1 MAKSKEQSDRV
12 QSNKSK
18 PTTFPQIMQNNLKRI
33 AITVGIAIVLSVL
46 VPLIT
51 DYLYKAPEYN
61 QFCDESIYPRYKT
74 YPVTASVPKE
84 GVCNYNYESNPEYS
98 NCTRSGMTPIFE
110 YNESGCQVYKS
121 CSDCNKRFDKA
132 NEKYNL
138 NIILITTPVA
148 LVAVML
154 GLYLAIDFI
163 GAGFMFGGIILLIYA
178 SARSF
183 GTTDKL
189 VSIGLL
195 IIDLLVLLW
204 IGFKKLK

>member
-1 MAKSKEQSDRV
+1 MAKSNSKTLKS
-12 QSNKSK
+12 SKKSK
-18 PTTFPQIMQNNLKRI
+18 VTTFPQIMQNNLKRI
-33 AITVGIAIVLSVL
+33 AITVGIAIVLAIL

-61 QFCDESIYPRYKT
+61 KFCDESVYPHYKT
-74 YPVTASVPKE
+74 YPVPAKE
-84 GVCNYNYESNPEYS
+84 ALCNYNYESNPGYS
-98 NCTRSGMTPIFE
+98 NCTRSAMTPIFD
-110 YNESGCQVYKS
+110 YNSSGCQVYKS
-121 CSDCNKRFDKA
+121 CSDCNKQFDKA
-132 NEKYNL
+132 NERYNL
-138 NIILITTPVA
+138 NIIMITTPIA

-183 GTTDKL
+183 GTTDRL

-195 IIDLLVLLW
+195 IIDLIVLLW